1 MRKHAI
7 VIICVMLSFCLHANF
22 PEISGGAR
30 GEAGGAGSPLFLD
43 QTEARRA
50 EKSFLRPP
58 PPPPSPLSQGLYDR
72 TPLHLSED
80 LDPLLEIITQFS
92 YLRIETTFTH

>member
-1 MRKHAI
+1 MPIFQKSVAE
-7 VIICVMLSFCLHANF
+7 
-22 PEISGGAR
+22 P
-30 GEAGGAGSPLFLD
+30 GERPGGAGSPLFLD

-58 PPPPSPLSQGLYDR
+58 PPPLSQGLYDR

-80 LDPLLEIITQFS
+80 LDPLLEIIT
-92 YLRIETTFTH
+92 